1 MKLQFKIFIL
11 LSIIFGVVIL
21 TFLSYQYIRINEK
34 KLYLIENRKNQELVL
49 DKVLQLN
56 RIKQEQLL
64 NDNSGWD
71 EMIDFVTQPDPEW
84 AKDNVDFFVNSFHLS
99 FVQVYNKELSLT
111 YEFGDSICLKHLSK
125 VDRET
130 MYSLFSDTAFV
141 HYFQYCGKE
150 LVEIFGATI
159 VPAAD
164 ADSRKTPAQGYLF
177 IGRKWDSDYIAEHS
191 LATNYQTELIQGTDL
206 SNFRQDSDKN
216 YFTRNIADINGQTI
230 AVLVFSKKDPLTS
243 NMSTFLY
250 LSILV
255 TLLAIS
261 SIIVFLFYFRKIILV
276 PLQQISTTLNTRNP
290 EHINSLNEHTDE
302 FKQLGALILQFF
314 WQEELLKK
322 NNAELKENN
331 ATKDKLFSIIAHDLK
346 NPIGNILMIS
356 ELMVNSMKNH
366 ENETSEELLAMI
378 GSQAKETMNLLETL
392 FEWAKSQTGQI
403 NYKPEILNLQKII
416 EQVVEIHNPA
426 ALLKGINFDI
436 VQSDEIFVFA
446 DPNMLQAVLRN
457 LITNAIKFT
466 NQGGLISITAE
477 ILPDSAKITVAD
489 NGVGMDIKTQKSLF
503 HIDTT
508 LTTTGTANEKGT
520 GLGLIICKEFIEKHG
535 GRIRVESEPG
545 KGSKFIFNLPSA
557 SV

>member
-84 AKDNVDFFVNSFHLS
+84 AKDNVNFFVNSFHLS

-111 YEFGDSICLKHLSK
+111 YEFGDSICLKHLGM

-177 IGRKWDSDYIAEHS
+177 IGRKWNPDYITEHS
-191 LATNYQTELIQGTDL
+191 LATSYQTELIQGADL

-230 AVLVFSKKDPLTS
+230 AVLVFSKEDPLTS

-314 WQEELLKK
+314 WQEELLKR

-356 ELMVNSMKNH
+356 ELMANSMKNQ

-436 VQSDEIFVFA
+436 VQPDEIFVFA

-477 ILPDSAKITVAD
+477 ILPDSSKITVAD

-545 KGSKFIFNLPSA
+545 KGSKFIFNLPTA

>member
-111 YEFGDSICLKHLSK
+111 YEFGDSTCLKHLST
-125 VDRET
+125 VDRKI

-177 IGRKWDSDYIAEHS
+177 IGRKWDSDYISEHS
-191 LATNYQTELIQGTDL
+191 LATSYQTELIQGTDL
-206 SNFRQDSDKN
+206 SNFRQDSGKN
-216 YFTRNIADINGQTI
+216 YFTRNITDIKGQTI

-243 NMSTFLY
+243 NMTTFLY

-255 TLLAIS
+255 TLIAMS
-261 SIIVFLFYFRKIILV
+261 SIIVFLFYFRKIVLV

-290 EHINSLNEHTDE
+290 EHINSLNKHTDE

-314 WQEELLKK
+314 WQEELLKR

-356 ELMVNSMKNH
+356 ELMANSMKNQ

-392 FEWAKSQTGQI
+392 FEWAKSQTGHI

-426 ALLKGINFDI
+426 AILKGINLDI

-477 ILPDSAKITVAD
+477 ILPDCSKITVAD
-489 NGVGMDIKTQKSLF
+489 NGVGMDQETQKSLF

-508 LTTTGTANEKGT
+508 VTTTGTANEKGT

>member
-56 RIKQEQLL
+56 RIKQEQLV

-71 EMIDFVTQPDPEW
+71 GMIDFVAQPDPEW
-84 AKDNVDFFVNSFHLS
+84 AKDNVDFFVNSFQLS
-99 FVQVYNKELSLT
+99 FVQVYNKEMSLT
-111 YEFGDSICLKHLSK
+111 YEFGDSICLKHLGT

-130 MYSLFSDTAFV
+130 MYPLFSDTAFV

-177 IGRKWDSDYIAEHS
+177 IGRKWNPDYITEHS
-191 LATNYQTELIQGTDL
+191 LATSYQTELIQGADL
-206 SNFRQDSDKN
+206 SNFRQDSGKN

-230 AVLVFSKKDPLTS
+230 AVLVFSKEDPLTS

-314 WQEELLKK
+314 WQEELLKR

-356 ELMVNSMKNH
+356 ELMANSMKNQ

-436 VQSDEIFVFA
+436 VQPDEIFVFA

-477 ILPDSAKITVAD
+477 ILPDSSKITVAD

>member
-99 FVQVYNKELSLT
+99 FVQVYNKEMSLT
-111 YEFGDSICLKHLSK
+111 YEFGDSTCLKHLST
-125 VDRET
+125 VDRKT

-177 IGRKWDSDYIAEHS
+177 IGRKWDSDYISEHS
-191 LATNYQTELIQGTDL
+191 LATSYQTELIQGTDL
-206 SNFRQDSDKN
+206 SNFRQDSGKN
-216 YFTRNIADINGQTI
+216 YFTRNITDIKGQTI

-243 NMSTFLY
+243 NMTTFLY

-255 TLLAIS
+255 TLIAMS
-261 SIIVFLFYFRKIILV
+261 SIIVFLFYFRKIVLV

-290 EHINSLNEHTDE
+290 EHINSLNKHTDE

-314 WQEELLKK
+314 WQEELLKR

-356 ELMVNSMKNH
+356 ELMANSMKNQ

-392 FEWAKSQTGQI
+392 FEWAKSQTGNI

-426 ALLKGINFDI
+426 AILKGINLDI

-477 ILPDSAKITVAD
+477 ILPDCSKITVAD
-489 NGVGMDIKTQKSLF
+489 NGVGMDQETQKSLF

-508 LTTTGTANEKGT
+508 VTTTGTANEKGT

>member
-21 TFLSYQYIRINEK
+21 TFLSYRYIRIKEK

-71 EMIDFVTQPDPEW
+71 EMIDFVNQPDAEW

-99 FVQVYNKELSLT
+99 FVQVYNKEMSQT
-111 YEFGDSICLKHLSK
+111 YEFGDSICLKHLRS

-130 MYSLFSDTAFV
+130 MYSLFSNTAFV

-164 ADSRKTPAQGYLF
+164 ADFRKTLAQGYIF
-177 IGRKWDSDYIAEHS
+177 IGQKWDSDYISEHS
-191 LATNYQTELIQGTDL
+191 LATSYQAELIQGTDL
-206 SNFRQDSDKN
+206 SNFQQDPDKD
-216 YFTRNIADINGQTI
+216 YFTRNIADIKGQTI
-230 AVLVFSKKDPLTS
+230 ATLVFSKKDPLTS
-243 NMSTFLY
+243 NTTTFLD

-255 TLLAIS
+255 TLIATAAIV
-261 SIIVFLFYFRKIILV
+261 VFLFYFRKIVLV
-276 PLQQISTTLNTRNP
+276 PLQKISTTLNTRNP
-290 EHINSLNEHTDE
+290 EHIKVLNQHTDE

-314 WQEELLKK
+314 RQEELLKR

-356 ELMVNSMKNH
+356 ELMGDSMKNQ
-366 ENETSEELLAMI
+366 ENETSKELLAMI
-378 GSQAKETMNLLETL
+378 GSQAKETMNLLATL
-392 FEWAKSQTGQI
+392 FDWAKSQTGQI
-403 NYKPEILNLQKII
+403 NYKPELLNLQKII

-426 ALLKGINFDI
+426 AIVKGINFDI

-446 DPNMLQAVLRN
+446 DPNMLQTVLRN

-466 NQGGLISITAE
+466 NQGGLISITTKVLSDGSE
-477 ILPDSAKITVAD
+477 ITVAD
-489 NGVGMDIKTQKSLF
+489 NGVGMDQKTLESLF
-503 HIDTT
+503 RIDTI
-508 LTTTGTANEKGT
+508 LTTGTANEKGT
-520 GLGLIICKEFIEKHG
+520 GLGLILCKEFIEKHG

>member
-56 RIKQEQLL
+56 RIKQEQLV

-71 EMIDFVTQPDPEW
+71 GMIDFVAQPDPEW
-84 AKDNVDFFVNSFHLS
+84 AKDNVDFFVNSFQLS
-99 FVQVYNKELSLT
+99 FVQVYNKKMSLT
-111 YEFGDSICLKHLSK
+111 YEFGDSICLKHLGT

-130 MYSLFSDTAFV
+130 IYPLFSDTAFV

-159 VPAAD
+159 VPSAD

-191 LATNYQTELIQGTDL
+191 LATSYQTELIQGANL
-206 SNFRQDSDKN
+206 SNFRQDSGKN
-216 YFTRNIADINGQTI
+216 YFTRNITDINGQTI

-243 NMSTFLY
+243 NMTTFLY

-261 SIIVFLFYFRKIILV
+261 SIIVFLFYFRKIILI
-276 PLQQISTTLNTRNP
+276 PLQKISTTLNTRNP

-302 FKQLGALILQFF
+302 FKQLGTLILQFF

-346 NPIGNILMIS
+346 NPIGNILIIS
-356 ELMVNSMKNH
+356 ELMANSMENN
-366 ENETSEELLAMI
+366 ENETSGELLAMI

-392 FEWAKSQTGQI
+392 FEWAKSQTGLI
-403 NYKPEILNLQKII
+403 KYKPEILNLQEII

-426 ALLKGINFDI
+426 AILKGIIFDI

-446 DPNMLQAVLRN
+446 DPNMLHAVLRN

-477 ILPDSAKITVAD
+477 VLPDSTKITVAD
-489 NGVGMDIKTQKSLF
+489 NGVGMDLKTQESLF
-503 HIDTT
+503 RIDTT

-535 GRIRVESEPG
+535 GRIHVESEPG
-545 KGSKFIFNLPSA
+545 EGSKFIFNLPSA
-557 SV
+557 

>member
-84 AKDNVDFFVNSFHLS
+84 AKDNVNFFVNSFHLS

-111 YEFGDSICLKHLSK
+111 YEFGDSICLKHLGM

-177 IGRKWDSDYIAEHS
+177 IGRKWNPDYITEHS
-191 LATNYQTELIQGTDL
+191 LATSYQTELIQGADL

-230 AVLVFSKKDPLTS
+230 AVLVFSKEDPLTS

-314 WQEELLKK
+314 WQEELLKR

-356 ELMVNSMKNH
+356 ELMANSMKNQ

-436 VQSDEIFVFA
+436 VQPDEIFVFA

-477 ILPDSAKITVAD
+477 ILPDSSKITVAD